1 MSEPVKD
8 YDPLIQ
14 SARQARTGAYAP
26 YSNFAVGAA
35 LQAKSGEVYL
45 GCNIENLSFGLTL
58 CAERNAIASAIS
70 NGARDFAA
78 IAIVTDSKQPPV
90 PCGACRQVLAEFN
103 PDLKVISATLSGDVQ
118 EFQLADLLPHPDQ
131 GVLEGRR
138 HV

>member
-1 MSEPVKD
+1 MTYSS
-8 YDPLIQ
+8 LIETAGA
-14 SARQARTGAYAP
+14 ARARAYAP
-26 YSNFAVGAA
+26 YSEFAVGAA
-35 LQAKSGEVYL
+35 LQAKSGEVYI
-45 GCNIENLSFGLTL
+45 GCNVENLSFGLTS

-70 NGARDFAA
+70 TGVRDFVA

-103 PDLKVISATLSGDVQ
+103 PNIKVISATLSGDVQ